1 MSRTSIVKVEP
12 RRAET
17 ARRAATVDAVEIAA
31 GAVDVPEV
39 ADVVAVVVAAAVGVT
54 AAVAM
59 AGMVATAEDVTK
71 VVSHRF
77 PRVFTDS
84 KNNPQRP
91 RNRVAFFH
99 SQQN

>member
-17 ARRAATVDAVEIAA
+17 ARRAAIVDAVEIAA

-39 ADVVAVVVAAAVGVT
+39 ADVVAVGVAAAAVGVT

-59 AGMVATAEDVTK
+59 AGMVATAEGVTK

-77 PRVFTDS
+77 ARIFTDQ
-84 KNNPQRP
+84 KNK
-91 RNRVAFFH
+91 H
-99 SQQN
+99 